1 MAENTMLTASTS
13 IEAPPEK
20 IYALVSDLTRMGE
33 WSPEAVG
40 GKWVGGT
47 GPAPGVKFKGNNA
60 HGSKKWSTVVE
71 VTEASEPKRFAF
83 ATKVGPIVVAEW
95 AYSIES
101 SDAGCTVTESWV
113 DKRNAVISFVG
124 KYLTGV
130 DDRVAHTQSMLEST
144 LTKLKQTAESN
155 G

>member
-1 MAENTMLTASTS
+1 MLTASTS
-13 IEAPPEK
+13 IAAAPEK

-47 GPAPGVKFKGNNA
+47 GPAPGAKFKGSNA

-71 VTEASEPKRFAF
+71 VTDATEPRRFAF
-83 ATKVGPIVVAEW
+83 ATKVGPMVVAEW
-95 AYSIES
+95 AYSIEPS
-101 SDAGCTVTESWV
+101 GQGCTVTESWV
-113 DKRNAVISFVG
+113 DKRNAMITFVG

-130 DDRVAHTQSMLEST
+130 DDRAAHTQSMMETT
-144 LTKLKQTAESN
+144 LTKLKETAESN